1 MAETFVA
8 SSAPVGSFAAQV
20 AYTNQHL
27 VRMLTRKTFVQ
38 NLTGPFVTDKW
49 AMDIKASGK
58 STTSRGMPIVRVDD
72 LSNGSGD
79 QVTIDILDRV
89 GGAPVM
95 GDNIAED
102 KAAPVVF
109 IRDSLY
115 INQYRKPVSAG
126 GRMSQQRTVHDLRE
140 AAMDVSVDYLGD
152 LLDNIAQITLFG
164 ARGSATGTDWKV
176 PLASDPNFNTIM
188 VNPPLPP
195 VPARYFGTTASV
207 TDPSFVTTTNTLSL
221 NFFDDIRT
229 YVQTGPVP
237 LAGVRLEDQNG
248 NVYEGEN
255 SPLLVSFISEE
266 AWNQLMKDTSAQ
278 NWRTFLSNATE
289 RLAWTKHPLYRALN
303 CGLWNDVLICKAP
316 RPILFNPGD
325 SVPVSDAQG
334 NISNVTAQVRMT
346 RGVLMG
352 AQAAGMAY
360 ASAKRWEGMSGNSAG
375 SGGGNVPSAAL
386 NLPFTWVEELT
397 DGKNMLKIFSGFVG
411 GLKKLRYNFNLPPA
425 APNSPA
431 STPTGPTLLDNGVV
445 TFDTYVPALR

>member
-1 MAETFVA
+1 METFVA
-8 SSAPVGSFAAQV
+8 TSAPVGSFAAQV
-20 AYTNQHL
+20 AYTDQHL

-49 AMDIKASGK
+49 AMDMKAEKK
-58 STTSRGMPIVRVDD
+58 STSSRGMPIVRVDD
-72 LSNGSGD
+72 LSGGAGD
-79 QVTIDILDRV
+79 QVTIDILDRI

-95 GDNIAED
+95 GDTIAGD
-102 KAAPVVF
+102 KAANVVF

-126 GRMSQQRTVHDLRE
+126 GRMSQQRTVHSLRE

-164 ARGSATGTDWKV
+164 ARGSATGVDWKV
-176 PLASDPNFNTIM
+176 PLATDPSFNTIM
-188 VNPPLPP
+188 VNAPLPP

-221 NFFDDIRT
+221 NFYDDIRT

-237 LAGVRLEDQNG
+237 FAGVRLEDGNG

-255 SPLLVSFISEE
+255 SPLLISFISEE
-266 AWNQLMKDTSAQ
+266 AWNLLMKDTSAQ

-289 RLAWTKHPLYRALN
+289 RLAWTKHPLYRALS

-325 SVPVSDAQG
+325 SVPVCDSQG
-334 NISNVTAQVRMT
+334 NVSNVTAQVRMH
-346 RGVLMG
+346 RGILIG

-360 ASAKRWEGMSGNSAG
+360 ASSKRWPTQDANTAG
-375 SGGGNVPSAAL
+375 SGGGNVPSPAL
-386 NLPFTWVEELT
+386 NMPFSWVEKLE
-397 DGKNMLKIFSGFVG
+397 DGDNLLKIFTGFIG
-411 GLKKLRYNFNLPPA
+411 GLKKLRYLFNLPPS
-425 APNSPA
+425 APNSPS
-431 STPTGPTLLDNGVV
+431 STPAGPTLLDNGVV